1 MRQSLLA
8 LLASAV
14 AAVTGFAHFV
24 YVVPAKDAKSVVIV
38 FSDSLDPDENVPV
51 EKIAGLKLTAR
62 ANGKDAA
69 VECKAGKHELT
80 ATLPAGTTLAFG
92 TVTYGL
98 TTKGDKPSLLVYHPK
113 AVLGGAT
120 GKDATAGEPAV
131 LEVVPVSAGGKVKF
145 QLLAAGKPVAD
156 AEGSVLLPDGK
167 KEKLTTDKDGCTA
180 AFAGAGRYAVWLR
193 HTVAKAGESDGKKYD
208 EVKHY
213 ATLVADV
220 K

>member
-1 MRQSLLA
+1 MPRLL
-8 LLASAV
+8 LTL
-14 AAVTGFAHFV
+14 AAVVATAAVSVAHFV
-24 YVVPAKDAKSVVIV
+24 YVVPAKDGKSVVVV

-62 ANGKDAA
+62 TNGKDAA
-69 VECKAGKHELT
+69 VECKADKHSLT
-80 ATLPAGTTLAFG
+80 ANFPEGTTLAFG

-98 TTKGDKPSLLVYHPK
+98 LAKGDKPSLLVYHPK

-120 GKDATAGEPAV
+120 AKAATVGEKAA
-131 LEVVPVSAGGKVKF
+131 LEVVPVTTDGKTKF
-145 QLLAAGKPVAD
+145 RLLAGGKPVAD

-167 KEKLTTDKDGCTA
+167 KETLKTDADGHTA
-180 AFAGAGRYAVWLR
+180 AFAGAGQFAVWLR
-193 HTVAKAGESDGKKYD
+193 HTEAKAGEIDGKKYD

-213 ATLVADV
+213 ATLVVDV